1 MELAK
6 FEIKSFSDNEFKK
19 DGGKKDFKL
28 PINPETFTRNL
39 KVERD
44 TTKGHGNNQTNP
56 KFVGTA
62 PEELKI
68 EFILDGT
75 NTLEGY
81 LKPLKTMPVKDQLKK
96 LLECVYDY
104 DGSIHSPRYLKIHYG
119 SELKLYCVLT
129 SLDINYTLFNAD
141 GSPLRAKI
149 SANFLQYVAPKTR
162 AKKERNSSPDLTH
175 RRVVKAGDRLDLMTA
190 EIYDN
195 PGYLLQVARSNEL
208 TTIRTLRAGLELLFY
223 PLSKTEA

>member
-1 MELAK
+1 MEMAK
-6 FEIKSFSDNEFKK
+6 FEIKSFSDNKFKK

-28 PINPETFTRNL
+28 PINPETFSRNL

-75 NTLEGY
+75 GTMEGY
-81 LKPLKTMPVKDQLKK
+81 LESLKNMPVKDQLKK
-96 LLECVYDY
+96 FVECVYDY
-104 DGSIHSPRYLKIHYG
+104 DGKIHSPRYLKIHYG
-119 SELKLYCVLT
+119 SEVKFDCVLT
-129 SLDINYTLFNAD
+129 SLDINYTLFNSD
-141 GSPLRAKI
+141 GSPLRAKLT
-149 SANFLQYVAPKTR
+149 ANFLQYIDPESR

-175 RRVVKAGDRLDLMTA
+175 KRIVKAGDRLDLMTYN
-190 EIYDN
+190 IYDS
-195 PGYLLQVARSNEL
+195 PAYFLQVGFRNEL
-208 TTIRTLRAGLELLFY
+208 TTVRRIKPGQEIHFH
-223 PLSKTEA
+223 PFDKSEA

>member
-1 MELAK
+1 MELSK

-28 PINPETFTRNL
+28 PINPEHFTRSL

-44 TTKGHGNNQTNP
+44 TTKGSGNNQTNS
-56 KFVGTA
+56 KFVGTS

-75 NTLEGY
+75 GTMEGY
-81 LKPLKTMPVKDQLKK
+81 LDSMKKMAVKDQLKK
-96 LLECVYDY
+96 LTDCVYDY
-104 DGSIHSPRYLKIHYG
+104 DGKIHSPRYLKILYG
-119 SELKLYCVLT
+119 SEIKMDCVLT

-149 SANFLQYVAPKTR
+149 TASFLQYVAPKTR

-175 RRVVKAGDRLDLMTA
+175 QRVVKAGDRLDLLVF
-190 EIYDN
+190 EVYDSPN
-195 PGYLLQVARSNEL
+195 YFLQVGRKNEL
-208 TTIRTLRAGLELLFY
+208 TSVRKLTPGRELFFY
-223 PLSKTEA
+223 PFDKSEA

>member
-6 FEIKSFSDNEFKK
+6 FEIKSFSDNQFKK
-19 DGGKKDFKL
+19 DGGKKDFKI

-44 TTKGHGNNQTNP
+44 TTKGHGNNQTNS

-75 NTLEGY
+75 QTMEGY
-81 LKPLKTMPVKDQLKK
+81 LESMKKVAVKDQLKQFI
-96 LLECVYDY
+96 ECVYDY
-104 DGSIHSPRYLKIHYG
+104 DGKIHSPRYLKILYG
-119 SELKLYCVLT
+119 SELKFNCVLT
-129 SLDINYTLFNAD
+129 SLDINHTLFNAD

-149 SANFLQYVAPKTR
+149 TANFLQYVAPETR

-175 RRVVKAGDRLDLMTA
+175 QRIVKEGDRLDLMTF
-190 EIYDN
+190 EIYDS
-195 PGYLLQVARSNEL
+195 PSYFLQVALKNNL
-208 TTIRTLRAGLELLFY
+208 TTIRSVKPGSQILFH
-223 PLSKTEA
+223 PFDKTEA

>member
-1 MELAK
+1 MESAN

-28 PINPETFTRNL
+28 PINPESFTRNL

-44 TTKGHGNNQTNP
+44 TTKGHGNDQTNP

-75 NTLEGY
+75 GTMEGY
-81 LKPLKTMPVKDQLKK
+81 LKDMKKLDVKDQLQKF
-96 LLECVYDY
+96 LDCVYNY
-104 DGSIHSPRYLKIHYG
+104 DGKIHSPRYLKIHYG
-119 SELKLYCVLT
+119 SEIKMDCVLT
-129 SLDINYTLFNAD
+129 GVDINYNLFKSD
-141 GSPLRAKI
+141 GSPLRAKVT
-149 SANFLQYVAPKTR
+149 ANFLQYVAPKTR

-175 RRVVKAGDRLDLMTA
+175 MRLVKAGDRLDLLTF
-190 EIYDN
+190 EIYDSPN
-195 PGYLLQVARSNEL
+195 YLLQVALKNQLSSIRNIKAGKEL
-208 TTIRTLRAGLELLFY
+208 VFY
-223 PLSKTEA
+223 PFDKTEA